1 MRAVDLGRK
10 CFGDFR
16 AFRVQWGEFVVVT
29 FQAGPFGVHVLISR
43 EVLNLIMILEGKEH
57 PVGLTILGY
66 GK

>member
-29 FQAGPFGVHVLISR
+29 FGVHVLNSR

-57 PVGLTILGY
+57 PVGFTILGY